1 MEKKISL
8 TGGGSAGHVTPNLAL
23 LPQLQAEGIEVH
35 YIGTADG
42 IERTI
47 VSERSDITYH
57 VISSG
62 KLRRYFSWKNFTDPF
77 RVLRGMF
84 QARRIMR
91 EVKPAAV
98 FSKGGFVSVPVVI
111 AAHGKHIPVVTHESD
126 YTPGLANKI
135 NAKFA
140 DKICVTFE
148 DTLSHVGAKGVH
160 TGTPIR
166 PELYEGDK
174 ERGLSFL
181 GFDDK
186 KPILLVMGGSLG
198 AAAVNDAV
206 RAALPKLLL
215 SYDIVHLCGKGKV
228 EESLAQ
234 PGYRQFEYV
243 NEELPDVFAAT
254 DIVVSRAGANAV
266 FEFLALSKPA
276 LLIPLPRSASRG
288 DQILNAGYFARKG
301 FAMVL
306 EQESLT
312 PETLLDA
319 VNDLYDRRLSFIA
332 TMSAEPLAD
341 GTDEVLAVI
350 RSAMEKE

>member
-1 MEKKISL
+1 MEKKIIL

-23 LPQLQAEGIEVH
+23 LPQLLAEGIEVH

-47 VSERSDITYH
+47 LSERKDVTYH
-57 VISSG
+57 IISSG

-77 RVLRGMF
+77 RVMRGLF
-84 QARRIMR
+84 QARRVMR

-148 DTLSHVGAKGVH
+148 DTLAYVGAKGVH

-166 PELYEGDK
+166 PELYQGDK
-174 ERGLSFL
+174 ERGLAFL

-186 KPILLVMGGSLG
+186 KPVLLIMGGSLG
-198 AAAVNDAV
+198 ASVVNDAV
-206 RAALPKLLL
+206 RAALPKLLI

-228 EESLAQ
+228 EERLNQ

-243 NEELPDVFAAT
+243 NEALPDVLAAT
-254 DIVVSRAGANAV
+254 DVVVSRAGANAV

-350 RSAMEKE
+350 RSAMKKE

>member
-1 MEKKISL
+1 M
-8 TGGGSAGHVTPNLAL
+8 
-23 LPQLQAEGIEVH
+23 
-35 YIGTADG
+35 
-42 IERTI
+42 
-47 VSERSDITYH
+47 
-57 VISSG
+57 
-62 KLRRYFSWKNFTDPF
+62 
-77 RVLRGMF
+77 RGLF
-84 QARRIMR
+84 QARRVMR

-148 DTLSHVGAKGVH
+148 DTLAHVGAKGVH

-166 PELYEGDK
+166 PELYQGDK
-174 ERGLSFL
+174 ERGLAFL

-186 KPILLVMGGSLG
+186 KPVLLIMGGSLG
-198 AAAVNDAV
+198 ASVVNDAV
-206 RAALPKLLL
+206 RAALPKLLI

-228 EESLAQ
+228 EERLNQ

-243 NEELPDVFAAT
+243 NEELPDVLAAT
-254 DIVVSRAGANAV
+254 DVVVSRAGANAV

-350 RSAMEKE
+350 RNAMKKE